1 MSNRDSLN
9 GEHGPPPES
18 HFGIQA
24 TPCEHADTP
33 LEASHSFDH
42 LLGFARCAPP
52 EIPLQDL
59 AELAGRIYG
68 ARQIR
73 ASYLNSSLLGEPV
86 WDMLLT
92 LYCQR
97 ARGEL
102 LSVSGLCYS
111 AGVPPTT
118 ALRWSQ
124 LLEQKNLIV
133 RTPDASD
140 ARRAHLT
147 LSDHGQAL
155 MSAYLATVYTKL
167 SGPRP
172 G

>member
-1 MSNRDSLN
+1 MNNRDFLD
-9 GEHGPPPES
+9 GEHGPPRES
-18 HFGIQA
+18 HIRIQA
-24 TPCEHADTP
+24 APPEDADATV
-33 LEASHSFDH
+33 EASHSFDH

-59 AELAGRIYG
+59 AELAGRIYR
-68 ARQIR
+68 ARQVR

-92 LYCQR
+92 LYCHR

-111 AGVPPTT
+111 AGVPATT

-133 RTPDASD
+133 RTPDSSD
-140 ARRAHLT
+140 ARRAHLA

-155 MSAYLATVYTKL
+155 MSAYLATVYSKL
-167 SGPRP
+167 SGPRT